1 MPRQIV
7 IPKASRRMTVG
18 WFAEQTFKNEAAAR
32 VALSQVLPP
41 EAILPFKAQ
50 SGELVQRKDV
60 PGDGI
65 EHIAYHVPH
74 VWGEPSY
81 SIYKWNVTSSKTL
94 ERLMSHSGEEVLFA
108 VSGNLHYHF
117 YWTEGAGGEPGLISR
132 PVAEGTMIRILPN
145 VPHHN
150 TSPGRDSSGWMAI
163 RHRSGSTAPIDDLDA
178 EERHGAVL
186 EDVDAAKGGK
196 GHEDEVEG
204 YSLEELEDP
213 TRFLLLLW
221 DIPGKLKVARMRAGL
236 SVAQLAQ
243 SCDIHPS
250 YIWRLEKGDTNVSI
264 HTLILIARM
273 VRMDLT
279 DLGLPNYFHIHNED
293 GAERHVPYQLG
304 CNGRAKNLCQG
315 IEVRPMLARPA
326 NYEHWF
332 HPHYWKI
339 DKGVTVP
346 ECVTSADFGP
356 DGKSTWI
363 VLKGEI
369 TYKYA
374 QEPKVVLE
382 AGSVLHLHNRAL
394 GTMKATEDS
403 ELLRIEFSAMC
414 SCWNAPEERDAEYR
428 RA

>member
-1 MPRQIV
+1 
-7 IPKASRRMTVG
+7 MTVG

-32 VALSQVLPP
+32 AMLSQVLPT
-41 EAILPFKAQ
+41 EATLPFKVPP
-50 SGELVQRKDV
+50 GEPVQRKDV
-60 PGDGI
+60 PGGGI

-81 SIYKWNVTSSKTL
+81 SIYKWNVAASKTL

-108 VSGNLHYHF
+108 VTGNLHYHF
-117 YWTEGAGGEPGLISR
+117 RWTEGTGSEPRPISR

-150 TSPGRDSSGWMAI
+150 TSPERDSWGWMAI

-178 EERHGAVL
+178 EEGRRAVL
-186 EDVDAAKGGK
+186 EDAAAKGAK
-196 GHEDEVEG
+196 DKEDVEG
-204 YSLEELEDP
+204 YSVEQLEDP

-221 DIPGKLKVARMRAGL
+221 DIPGKLRVARMRAGL

-250 YIWRLEKGDTNVSI
+250 YIWRLEKGDTNISI

-279 DLGLPNYFHIHNED
+279 DLGLPKYFHIHDED
-293 GAERHVPYQLG
+293 GAEKYVPYQMG
-304 CNGRAKNLCQG
+304 SNGKAITLCPG
-315 IEVRPMLARPA
+315 IEVRPLLAHPA

-339 DKGVTVP
+339 RRDVTVP
-346 ECVTSADFGP
+346 ESVTSTDFGP

-382 AGSVLHLHNRAL
+382 AGAVLHLRNRAL

-414 SCWNAPEERDAEYR
+414 SCWNAPEKPDA
-428 RA
+428 